1 MEPLVVFGALL
12 VVYCGYL
19 AILDTVRDWKTRK
32 LASPAKGEHAK
43 KRAPMFSGACRPRSR
58 GRIAI
63 GRPLLH
69 RA

>member
-12 VVYCGYL
+12 VMYCGYL
-19 AILDTVRDWKTRK
+19 AFLDTLRDWKTRR
-32 LASPAKGEHAK
+32 LASPAQREPVK
-43 KRAPMFSGACRPRSR
+43 KRAPLFTGACRPRTP
-58 GRIAI
+58 GRIAM

>member
-12 VVYCGYL
+12 VAYCGYL
-19 AILDTVRDWKTRK
+19 AVLDTVRDWKTRG
-32 LASPAKGEHAK
+32 LARPAQREPVK
-43 KRAPMFSGACRPRSR
+43 KRTPLFTGACQPRTR